1 MFAGIDVSK
10 AQLDWATAQ
19 GAEAP
24 VANDAPGIATLVAA
38 CQARGVTLVVV
49 EATGVYHTPVATAL
63 AAAGVPVAVVNPRQ
77 VRDFARSTGQLAKTD
92 RLDAAVLVRFAAAVR
107 PDARPLPDEATQT
120 LAALVE
126 RRQQL
131 VAMRVQEQ
139 NRRGVAPRAVRA
151 GIDQHLRWLE
161 AAITAADQDLDQWL
175 QTSPCWRAHE
185 DLLRSIPGVGPQLA
199 RTLLAHVPEL
209 GTLTRRTVASLVG
222 VAPHARE
229 SGTWRGPRS
238 CWGGRAR
245 VRAVLYMAA
254 VTAIRCNPVLRAGYQ
269 RLVAAGKAKKVALV
283 AVMRRLLVL
292 CNHLLKTGQRWQAPP
307 ATA

>member
-1 MFAGIDVSK
+1 MYAGIDVSK
-10 AQLDWATAQ
+10 AQLDWATEA
-19 GAEAP
+19 GAEAA
-24 VANDAPGIATLVAA
+24 VANDAVGIAALVAT

-49 EATGVYHTPVATAL
+49 EATGVYHRAVAAAL

-107 PDARPLPDEATQT
+107 PVPRPLPDAATQT

-131 VAMRVQEQ
+131 VAMLVQEK
-139 NRRGVAPRAVRA
+139 NRVAIAPRAVR
-151 GIDQHLRWLE
+151 GSLTRHIRWLE
-161 AAITAADQDLDQWL
+161 TAIAATDRELETTL
-175 QTSPCWRAHE
+175 QQSPVWQAHE

-209 GTLTRRTVASLVG
+209 GTLTRRQVASLVG

-229 SGTWRGPRS
+229 SGTWRGARA

-245 VRAVLYMAA
+245 VRAVLYMASVA
-254 VTAIRCNPVLRAGYQ
+254 AIRRNPVCRALYT
-269 RLVAAGKAKKVALV
+269 RLKAAGKASKVALT
-283 AVMRRLLVL
+283 ACMRRLVVL